1 MSVIRV
7 IILLGIFATTG
18 LVAQSERETLE
29 AQKKALLEKIQQN
42 QVILDQTEEKRI
54 SSLGRLRALNN
65 QISSRSRLINAI
77 NNEVSL
83 LDERISEDQEF
94 IASLESD
101 LQAMKAEYA
110 KMVYATQKTSAG
122 FNQLTFLFAAN
133 TFNELFMRF
142 KYMEQYAKARKKQGE
157 QIELVQA
164 SLSLQIEEV
173 EEQIE
178 EKQSLLNEE
187 LQESTKL
194 QSLRSRQRS
203 LVKELE
209 QEESRIRAELN
220 RQKASE
226 KELTDRIDS
235 IIEAERKAALAGS
248 ADMSELTTA
257 FEGTKGRLR
266 WPVEEGFISSK
277 YGRHKHPTLKRVT
290 LDNKGIDIQTSKD
303 ADVKSVFNGKVVG
316 VMSIQG
322 QGITV
327 LIQHGEFFTAY
338 SKLKAVIVQKG
349 DTIVEGQRLGQVL
362 TGADNV
368 SEVKFRI
375 NAKSGTVNPEYWLQS
390 KIN

>member
-7 IILLGIFATTG
+7 IILIGIFATTG

-235 IIEAERKAALAGS
+235 IIEAERRAALAGS

-257 FEGTKGRLR
+257 FEGTKGKLR

>member
-235 IIEAERKAALAGS
+235 IIEAERRAALAGS

-257 FEGTKGRLR
+257 FEETKGRLR

>member
-7 IILLGIFATTG
+7 IILLFIFSTTG

-157 QIELVQA
+157 QIELVQE

-235 IIEAERKAALAGS
+235 IIEAERRAALAGS